1 MKTIITTAACLLTLV
16 ATAQFNGNKLTQYHG
31 QFEVVLY
38 DFPANG
44 SQFLD
49 EIYKKGTITIE
60 NPDSTLEEERL
71 MRFNAFTGQMVY
83 LGQNGE
89 EQSLLKRENITVEL
103 DRLTFEVHPYREGA
117 EIGRGYFIPM
127 NPEQQVVL
135 YRRPIKHY
143 RKPEVAEH
151 GYEDTR
157 MPAYFDASE
166 YFIRKGDA
174 PMEPVSLR
182 KNSLLSALGDH
193 RDALRD
199 FVSENN
205 LNLRKPEDALHLVV
219 YYNTLLAPAPES
231 TFASR

>member
-1 MKTIITTAACLLTLV
+1 MKTIITTAACLLTLC

-31 QFEVVLY
+31 QIEIVLY
-38 DFPANG
+38 DFPTNG

-60 NPDSTLEEERL
+60 NPENTLEEERL

-83 LGQNGE
+83 LGPNGE
-89 EQSLLKRENITVEL
+89 EQSLLKRENIHVEL
-103 DRLTFEVHPYREGA
+103 DGLTFEVHSYREGN
-117 EIGRGYFIPM
+117 EIDRGYFIPM
-127 NPEQQVVL
+127 NASQEVVL
-135 YRRPIKHY
+135 YQRPIKHFQ
-143 RKPEVAEH
+143 KPEVAEH
-151 GYEDTR
+151 GYEQTR
-157 MPAYFDASE
+157 MPAYIDASE
-166 YFIRKGDA
+166 YYIRKGDA
-174 PMEPVSLR
+174 PMKPVSLR
-182 KNSLLSALGDH
+182 KSSLLATLGDH

-205 LNLRKPEDALHLVV
+205 LNVRNPEDALQLVI